1 MSINATLFGQMI
13 VFALLVWFTMKFVWP
28 PITQALAQ
36 RQKAIADGLARAE
49 RGNHELEL
57 AQKRA
62 SEVVKEARG
71 QAAEILEQANKRGNE
86 LVEEARTTAR
96 TEGERLLA
104 AAHAQIEQERTQA
117 RAELQKQVVVLAV
130 AGAGKILQREV
141 DAKAHNAMLEELAK
155 QL

>member
-1 MSINATLFGQMI
+1 MSINATLIGQMI

-28 PITQALAQ
+28 PITQAMADRQNKIAQGLAQ
-36 RQKAIADGLARAE
+36 AE
-49 RGNHELEL
+49 RGQHEMEL

-62 SEVVKEARG
+62 TDVLKDARV
-71 QAAEILEQANKRGNE
+71 QAAEILEQANKRGTE
-86 LVEEARTTAR
+86 MVEEAKGTAR

-104 AAHAQIEQERTQA
+104 TAQSQIEQERNQA
-117 RAELQKQVVVLAV
+117 RTELQKQVVTLAL
-130 AGAGKILQREV
+130 AGSAKILQREV